1 MFRLV
6 SPVVPWVAKGME
18 SPGRLPAADAGA
30 QGCRRQLGKEKPA
43 PCRGFS
49 CCGVGLFG
57 MLKGL
62 PSFHGTC
69 EAHGMAREIKGQ
81 GQLMAPSQLRRYPR
95 YRTVAVRRKCNFN

>member
-30 QGCRRQLGKEKPA
+30 QGCRKQLGKEKPA

-62 PSFHGTC
+62 SSFHGTC
-69 EAHGMAREIKGQ
+69 KAREVKGQ
-81 GQLMAPSQLRRYPR
+81 GQLMALLQLRRYPK
-95 YRTVAVRRKCNFN
+95 YRTVAARRKFNFN